1 MHTYRS
7 LSYPQWAHYNVKF
20 SIDHT
25 TPSIRKTRTVVLS
38 PQRNFHKRSRFCG
51 IMFSSNRAIH
61 VCVYHT
67 PRRSCAYDIHVYFS
81 SIDRDIILCERDT
94 KGAAFSLKSAA
105 AAARSFRSGAREAC
119 GIRNRCTYTLVYVY
133 IYMYYIL
140 ERKQRARGRE
150 VRRSCGNS
158 RNAKIMF
165 SIHDACVESS
175 VGGGGIYGARPGRRA
190 A

>member
-94 KGAAFSLKSAA
+94 KGTAFSLKSAA

-133 IYMYYIL
+133 ICIIFWSANNV
-140 ERKQRARGRE
+140 RAGE
-150 VRRSCGNS
+150 
-158 RNAKIMF
+158 K
-165 SIHDACVESS
+165 CV
-175 VGGGGIYGARPGRRA
+175 VRA
-190 A
+190 AIHEMQKSRFLYMMRVSNRA